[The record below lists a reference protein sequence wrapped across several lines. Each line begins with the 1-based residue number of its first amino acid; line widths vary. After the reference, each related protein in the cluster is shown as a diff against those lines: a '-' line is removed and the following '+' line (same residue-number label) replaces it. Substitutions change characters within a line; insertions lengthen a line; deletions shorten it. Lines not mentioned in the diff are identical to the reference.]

1 MHRLHV
7 GHVICCMSPSRQWRK
22 GFMTG
27 CTFATFVMLLC
38 NRSWKKD
45 KNSAF
50 AQHDKYQ
57 VLFMLF
63 IVSKPAWL
71 DYAAA
76 IFKFYSFRRS
86 RQLQNFTRIFWD
98 LTSQSKVYFTKLLAT
113 IHGDVYWYTNM
124 WHSVSSVWLKTVYIV
139 YIFFSLYVYL
149 KLNVFIFVHRALSAV
164 PHILICSKYPLKN
177 H

>member
-1 MHRLHV
+1 MSSAACHPLVSEERGLWLDVRLPLLS
-7 GHVICCMSPSRQWRK
+7 CC
-22 GFMTG
+22 
-27 CTFATFVMLLC
+27 FATDHERKKKKTQLLHSMT
-38 NRSWKKD
+38 NI
-45 KNSAF
+45 
-50 AQHDKYQ
+50 KYY
-57 VLFMLF
+57 LCFF

-98 LTSQSKVYFTKLLAT
+98 LTSQSKVYFIKLLAT
-113 IHGDVYWYTNM
+113 INGDVYWYTNM
-124 WHSVSSVWLKTVYIV
+124 WHSVSSVWLKTVRIV

-164 PHILICSKYPLKN
+164 PHILVCSKYPLKN